1 MTAGDPMVR
10 EYRRRA
16 DECRAQVEKTKGEN
30 EKGKWRTLAAKWTT
44 LPRTRSAGKRIE
56 GCLGRTR
63 SLLESVGVVIG
74 FDRARGGSRG
84 VEKYFRLISR

>member
-30 EKGKWRTLAAKWTT
+30 EKGKWLNLAAKWTT
-44 LPRTRSAGKRIE
+44 LPRTQSAGERIE
-56 GCLGRTR
+56 GCLGRTEKPACIR
-63 SLLESVGVVIG
+63 RRPHDDGSAERDPNQRDLT
-74 FDRARGGSRG
+74 ARNGA
-84 VEKYFRLISR
+84 K